1 MPEAAPPATFRCNPK
16 KRILTIRVALHHVHP
31 SQVDLHTSAT
41 RIKLSTRGRRQLSL
55 VRGYPNGMTCDDA
68 QTKARMD
75 GHTLVVELPI
85 VELPQIGGTPRGT
98 APRDPPAAAA
108 APAESK
114 TVKRASGAE
123 APGAKTKKPKAAAK
137 AAADTSATPASS
149 SPATDS
155 AA

>member
-1 MPEAAPPATFRCNPK
+1 MPEAPPATFRCNPK

-68 QTKARMD
+68 QTEARMD

-85 VELPQIGGTPRGT
+85 VV
-98 APRDPPAAAA
+98 PPAVVGVALQ
-108 APAESK
+108 P
-114 TVKRASGAE
+114 VDHRQVPRARRLECGGPCTWSIFS
-123 APGAKTKKPKAAAK
+123 PRPRSLT
-137 AAADTSATPASS
+137 SS
-149 SPATDS
+149 SSVNFSGVDIRS
-155 AA
+155 ARHCVRSNST